1 MSEPV
6 LHRKSYPSE
15 RDVQDLFHLEPGAV
29 ERLPLEPAQRAAV
42 QQAIKARDY
51 PHAETI
57 LVDEINDDMPG
68 VCAVS
73 AQLQLP
79 SFGFKRPSHV
89 NGARLPSWLNAAHLW
104 TA

>member
-73 AQLQLP
+73 VQLQLP
-79 SFGFKRPSHV
+79 SSG
-89 NGARLPSWLNAAHLW
+89 
-104 TA
+104 